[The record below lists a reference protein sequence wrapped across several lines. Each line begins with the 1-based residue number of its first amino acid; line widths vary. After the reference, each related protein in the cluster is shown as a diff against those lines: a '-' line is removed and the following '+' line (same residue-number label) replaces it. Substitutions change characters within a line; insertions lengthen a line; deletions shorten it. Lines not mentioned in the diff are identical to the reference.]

1 MTPGGSSHSERLTA
15 LKRQKAATAAVL
27 AGIVFGM
34 IGLSFAAVPLYRIFC
49 SVTGYAGTTQRAAAS
64 PKGDVAAAVVTVR
77 FDATTSP
84 DLDWDFQPEQ
94 TAVEVHPGETKVAT
108 YRAVNHSSL
117 PLTGTATYNVTP
129 YKAGVYFN
137 KVQCFCFTKQHLK
150 PGESAD
156 LSVAFFVDPDI
167 LSDPATSDVKTITL
181 SYSMF
186 RAKDDETQGA
196 AAKPLVQRRD
206 DATTQPSSVN

>member
-1 MTPGGSSHSERLTA
+1 MSGGDQRSVMR
-15 LKRQKAATAAVL
+15 RQKAATAALL
-27 AGIVFGM
+27 AGIVFAM
-34 IGLSFAAVPLYRIFC
+34 IGASFAAVPLYRIFC
-49 SVTGYAGTTQRAAAS
+49 SATGYGGTTQRAAA
-64 PKGDVAAAVVTVR
+64 PQGDIAAALVTVR

-84 DLDWDFQPEQ
+84 DLDWEFVPEE

-108 YRAVNHSSL
+108 YRAVNRSREA
-117 PLTGTATYNVTP
+117 LTGTATYNVTP

-150 PGESAD
+150 PGESAE

-167 LSDPATSDVKTITL
+167 LSDPSTSDVKTITL

-186 RAKDDETQGA
+186 RAKDEA
-196 AAKPLVQRRD
+196 SPALAKPLAQRRD
-206 DATTQPSSVN
+206 SGPSQPSSVN

>member
-1 MTPGGSSHSERLTA
+1 MSGGDKPSVMR
-15 LKRQKAATAAVL
+15 RQKAATAALL
-27 AGIVFGM
+27 AGVVFAM
-34 IGLSFAAVPLYRIFC
+34 IGASFAAVPLYRIFC
-49 SVTGYAGTTQRAAAS
+49 SATGYGGTTQRAAAAQ
-64 PKGDVAAAVVTVR
+64 GDIAAPLVTVR

-84 DLDWDFQPEQ
+84 DLDWEFVPEE

-108 YRAVNHSSL
+108 YRAVNRSREA
-117 PLTGTATYNVTP
+117 LTGTATYNVTP

-150 PGESAD
+150 PGESAE

-167 LSDPATSDVKTITL
+167 LSDPSTSDVKTITL

-186 RAKDDETQGA
+186 RANDDA
-196 AAKPLVQRRD
+196 PPAPAKPLAQRRD
-206 DATTQPSSVN
+206 GGPSPSSSVN